1 MSKLKLDNV
10 TLLGIAGV
18 NSEVE
23 KFKFARDVC
32 LHYADFERV
41 VILTSIPELLE
52 EKYTNRYV
60 VDRIKP
66 MYNLDDVAKFFISDL
81 HNYFD
86 TDYVL
91 TFQSDGFILNPDAWT
106 DEFFDYDYIGAPWSD
121 RGIRTITDIRKILR
135 DPGGNVSDGS
145 KQEIKIG
152 SSKAYVV
159 NNVGNGG
166 FSFRS
171 KRLMKF
177 VAENIGYIKDSGGCC
192 LTSVWIPDDNLIWID
207 SDSRKSKDNFQ
218 KVYISGCVSEDNLI
232 CKFNY
237 EYLQKNGFRFAKPFM
252 ASRDFSVEAS
262 TPGNKIG
269 YSYIDASGTWEK
281 QFGFHSLYTNLE
293 NWDDKYKFG
302 MKKIHYM
309 KSGI

>member
-32 LHYADFERV
+32 LHYADFEKV

-52 EKYTNRYV
+52 EKHTNRYV
-60 VDRIKP
+60 VDKIKP
-66 MYNLDDVAKFFISDL
+66 MYNLDEVAKFYISDL
-81 HNYFD
+81 HNYFN

-106 DEFFDYDYIGAPWSD
+106 KDFFDYDYIGGSEPHS
-121 RGIRTITDIRKILR
+121 RDI
-135 DPGGNVSDGS
+135 
-145 KQEIKIG
+145 
-152 SSKAYVV
+152 
-159 NNVGNGG
+159 VGNGG
-166 FSFRS
+166 FSLRS

-177 VAENIGYIKDSGGCC
+177 VAENIGYTQDYNGNY
-192 LTSVWIPDDNLIWID
+192 LTSVWIPDDNLIWVD
-207 SDSRKSKDNFQ
+207 AAPLKSKDNFQ
-218 KVYISGCVSEDNLI
+218 KVYISGCISEDNLI

-237 EYLQKNGFRFAKPFM
+237 EYLQKNGFRFAKPYM

-262 TPGNKIG
+262 TPENKIG
-269 YSYIDASGTWEK
+269 YTYSDAVGTWEK

-293 NWDDKYKFG
+293 NWEDRHKFG
-302 MKKIHYM
+302 MKKNTLYEEWNID
-309 KSGI
+309 G